1 VESLSRWFEKKFL
14 PEYAADPPSG
24 GRVFTVI
31 GSGGKTSLI
40 WRLALS
46 QRSRKVLVS
55 PTTKMY
61 PPPPEA
67 RWYDY
72 SLFGREAA
80 CFPPDA
86 GNGPG
91 RGICLAGILNEG
103 TGKLEALPP
112 EVLETMAGAYDLIL
126 LEGDGSR
133 GLPLKGWTDHEP
145 VVPPWTS
152 VSIGIIPITPLG
164 ENVSEQR
171 VFRLPQFSRLSGAKE
186 GETLSPAHLAAVIA
200 GPAGMPEG
208 GKGGARSLFSAA
220 RGKKLLF
227 INQVEDE
234 VRREQ
239 ARQIVSCLP
248 GDFRAGL
255 AGIIAGSVE
264 QDRVEVL
271 D

>member
-1 VESLSRWFEKKFL
+1 MESLSRWFGKKFL
-14 PEYAADPPSG
+14 PEHAAGSPPWG
-24 GRVFTVI
+24 EVFTVI

-46 QRSRKVLVS
+46 QRHRKVLVS

-72 SLFGREAA
+72 YFSGREAA
-80 CFPPDA
+80 GFSPGKD
-86 GNGPG
+86 PG
-91 RGICLAGILNEG
+91 RGISLAGVLNEG
-103 TGKLEALPP
+103 TDKLEALPL
-112 EVLETMAGAYDLIL
+112 EVLEKIVPAYDLIL

-133 GLPLKGWTDHEP
+133 GLPLKGWADHEP
-145 VVPPWTS
+145 VVPPYTS
-152 VSIGIIPITPLG
+152 VSIGIISIVPLG
-164 ENVSEQR
+164 KKLSER
-171 VFRLPQFSRLSGAKE
+171 IVFRLSRFTRLSGAKE
-186 GETLSPAHLAAVIA
+186 GETLSPSHLAAVIA
-200 GPAGMPEG
+200 GPAGTAG
-208 GKGGARSLFSAA
+208 RGSGNNGARSLFSAA

-234 VRREQ
+234 VRRKQ
-239 ARQIVSCLP
+239 ARQLISCLP

-264 QDRVEVL
+264 QDKMEVL